1 MKALFAAILAFFMSI
16 FGGVKSPAKPVDP
29 DVETPTESIVE
40 SASDSYLEVGDTLTV
55 SVEGNIQEVEARLIE
70 TNGALLTIEISI
82 QANPGM
88 SVIIMNDNEVYN
100 VRVPDSGKAVTVIT
114 TKSTELSVAPF

>member
-1 MKALFAAILAFFMSI
+1 MKAIFAAILAFFMSI

-55 SVEGNIQEVEARLIE
+55 SVEGNIQVEARLIE
-70 TNGALLTIEISI
+70 TNGTLLTVEVSI
-82 QANPGM
+82 QANPGL
-88 SVIIMNDNEVYN
+88 SVIIMNGDEVYN
-100 VRVPDSGKAVTVIT
+100 VRIPDSGKTVTVIT
-114 TKSTELSVAPF
+114 TDSTELSVAPF

>member
-1 MKALFAAILAFFMSI
+1 MKAFFAAILAFFMSI

-55 SVEGNIQEVEARLIE
+55 SVEGNIQVEARLIE
-70 TNGALLTIEISI
+70 TNGALLTVEISI
-82 QANPGM
+82 QANPGL

-114 TKSTELSVAPF
+114 TDSTELSVAPF